1 MKEWFYALSSRE
13 QKLVMATV
21 SVAIIGGL
29 YIGGVM
35 LLSSDSSTEVSE
47 AAASRF
53 QDVLEKID
61 SIDQQKTTNGNL
73 KSRLGYSKANFSS
86 GDMGEI
92 FNELYQ
98 IAGQSGVQLKG
109 TSQNTNMKAKPFP
122 SVDVRIALECPY
134 QQLVQFLAKLK
145 SAGILLQPSS
155 MKVQLKDPN
164 QPMLDVQ
171 MTVTTYILKQPPK
184 TGAAS

>member
-1 MKEWFYALSSRE
+1 MKEWFLGLSSRE
-13 QKLVMATV
+13 QKLTIATAV
-21 SVAIIGGL
+21 VAVVCGL

-35 LLSSDSSTEVSE
+35 LLSSDAGTEVSE
-47 AAASRF
+47 ATASRF

-61 SIDQQKTTNGNL
+61 SIEEQKSTNKNL
-73 KSRLGYSKANFSS
+73 KKRLGNNNANFSS

-122 SVDVRIALECPY
+122 SVDIRIALECPY
-134 QQLVQFLAKLK
+134 QQLIQFLAKLK
-145 SAGILLQPSS
+145 SAGIILQPSS
-155 MKVQLKDPN
+155 MKIQLKDPN
-164 QPMLDVQ
+164 QPKLDVQ
-171 MTVTTYILKQPPK
+171 MTVTTYLIKQPPK
-184 TGAAS
+184 TGGAS